1 MHHELYVFKLLVKL
15 HVHCMM
21 INFHTFVTPSLSF
34 TSVAVI
40 SPSLAAV
47 AEFPM
52 HTSAS

>member
-1 MHHELYVFKLLVKL
+1 MHKLYVFKLFAKL
-15 HVHCMM
+15 HVL
-21 INFHTFVTPSLSF
+21 VTPSLDF
-34 TSVAVI
+34 TSVAAV